1 MGIAAMLGTPI
12 KRREDPRLITGQATY
27 VDDIKLLGMLH
38 MAVLRSTYGHARINS
53 INTDAA
59 RQLPGVVAVYTA
71 QDLKGTVGNIPVAAP
86 LPPHITNG
94 MGRRLPLAENKV
106 RFYGDPV
113 AIVIA
118 ENRYVARDALDLIDV
133 DYEPLPAAIDI
144 EKAMQPDSPLLYE
157 EFNSNVAVSMHPSTE
172 DIDKVFAE
180 TVANGGVIVKERF
193 VNQRLAP
200 SPMETRGV
208 VAEFRKSDKSL
219 NLWSSSQIPHLLRNY
234 LAEQLGLAQHQVR
247 VIVPEV
253 GGGFGCKL
261 NIYPEEALV
270 AFAAMKTGHP
280 VKWIEDR
287 DENLAAT
294 IHGRDQVNYIEAAAT
309 KDGKVVGLKFHV
321 ISDLGA
327 YLQFFTDVIAIAFT
341 LPMLSGCYDVPNIYS
356 SCDTVFTNKA
366 PTDAYRGAGRP
377 EATYMVERA
386 MDLVARELKR
396 DPAEIRLLNFV
407 RPEQF
412 PHTMATGALY
422 DSGNYAGAL
431 EKALDIIHYDVLR
444 EEQKRARAQ
453 GKLMGIGI
461 SSYVEICGIGPKG
474 TTPFGLYESARVRI
488 EQTGTI
494 MVYTG
499 SSPHGQ
505 GEETTFA
512 QIVASEFGIPQEQVL
527 VLHGDTDSTPE
538 GRGTYGSRT
547 TAVGGTA
554 VYQASVR
561 LKEKMK
567 TIAAAM
573 LEASDSDIEVE
584 DGKFTVAGSPQK
596 SVSFEDVAATANT
609 SNTLAPGIEPGLET
623 TVFFEPAACTFP
635 FGTHICVVE
644 VDQDTGEPTITRYV
658 AVDDCGKQ
666 LNPLIVAGQV
676 HGGIAQGVGQA
687 MYEEVVYNEDG
698 QLLTSTFM
706 DYAMPIAPELP
717 FFELDH
723 TVTPTTVNPLGV
735 KGVGEAGTIGS
746 TPAVAA
752 AVADALGVN
761 HIDMPLKAEKLWR
774 IIHKQ

>member
-1 MGIAAMLGTPI
+1 MDRE
-12 KRREDPRLITGQATY
+12 RRPPSR
-27 VDDIKLLGMLH
+27 
-38 MAVLRSTYGHARINS
+38 RSW
-53 INTDAA
+53 
-59 RQLPGVVAVYTA
+59 
-71 QDLKGTVGNIPVAAP
+71 PV
-86 LPPHITNG
+86 
-94 MGRRLPLAENKV
+94 
-106 RFYGDPV
+106 
-113 AIVIA
+113 
-118 ENRYVARDALDLIDV
+118 
-133 DYEPLPAAIDI
+133 
-144 EKAMQPDSPLLYE
+144 
-157 EFNSNVAVSMHPSTE
+157 
-172 DIDKVFAE
+172 
-180 TVANGGVIVKERF
+180 
-193 VNQRLAP
+193 
-200 SPMETRGV
+200 
-208 VAEFRKSDKSL
+208 
-219 NLWSSSQIPHLLRNY
+219 
-234 LAEQLGLAQHQVR
+234 
-247 VIVPEV
+247 
-253 GGGFGCKL
+253 
-261 NIYPEEALV
+261 
-270 AFAAMKTGHP
+270 
-280 VKWIEDR
+280 
-287 DENLAAT
+287 NLASRRSRYWCCT
-294 IHGRDQVNYIEAAAT
+294 ETQ
-309 KDGKVVGLKFHV
+309 
-321 ISDLGA
+321 
-327 YLQFFTDVIAIAFT
+327 T
-341 LPMLSGCYDVPNIYS
+341 LP
-356 SCDTVFTNKA
+356 
-366 PTDAYRGAGRP
+366 
-377 EATYMVERA
+377 
-386 MDLVARELKR
+386 
-396 DPAEIRLLNFV
+396 
-407 RPEQF
+407 
-412 PHTMATGALY
+412 
-422 DSGNYAGAL
+422 
-431 EKALDIIHYDVLR
+431 
-444 EEQKRARAQ
+444 
-453 GKLMGIGI
+453 
-461 SSYVEICGIGPKG
+461 
-474 TTPFGLYESARVRI
+474 
-488 EQTGTI
+488 
-494 MVYTG
+494 
-499 SSPHGQ
+499 
-505 GEETTFA
+505 
-512 QIVASEFGIPQEQVL
+512 
-527 VLHGDTDSTPE
+527 PE

>member
-38 MAVLRSTYGHARINS
+38 MAVFRSTYGHARINS

-144 EKAMQPDSPLLYE
+144 EQAMQPDAPLLYE
-157 EFNSNVAVSMHPSTE
+157 DFKSNIAVSLRPSSE
-172 DIDKVFAE
+172 AIDKVFAE
-180 TVANGGVIVKERF
+180 TVANGGVVVKERF
-193 VNQRLAP
+193 VNQRVAP

-234 LAEQLGLAQHQVR
+234 LAEQLGLAQHRVR

-261 NIYPEEALV
+261 NIYPEEALA
-270 AFAAMKTGHP
+270 AFAAMKTGRP

-294 IHGRDQVNYIEAAAT
+294 IHGRDQVNYVEAAAT
-309 KDGKVVGLKFHV
+309 QDGKVVGLKFHI

-341 LPMLSGCYDVPNIYS
+341 LPMLSGCYDIPNIYS

-386 MDLVARELKR
+386 MDLVANELKR
-396 DPAEIRLLNFV
+396 DPAEIRLRNFV
-407 RPEQF
+407 QPEQF

-422 DSGNYAGAL
+422 DSGNYAAAL
-431 EKALDIIHYDVLR
+431 EKAMDIIHYDMLR
-444 EEQKRARAQ
+444 EDQKRARAQ

-488 EQTGTI
+488 EQTGTV

-512 QIVASEFGIPQEQVL
+512 QIVASEFGIPQEKVL

-554 VYQASVR
+554 VYQASTR

-573 LEASDSDIEVE
+573 LEASASDIEVE

-623 TVFFEPAACTFP
+623 TVFFEPEACTFP

-644 VDQDTGEPTITRYV
+644 IDQDTGEPEITRYV

-752 AVADALGVN
+752 AVADALSVN
-761 HIDMPLKAEKLWR
+761 HVDMPLKPEKLWR